1 MALAKAKEPNED
13 FYDGWDGTKAYRYT
27 NLQEMTASSEVTFTT
42 VTGITYTPATYETV
56 EAEWKP
62 TLCNEKPVYDPSVVH
77 QVGDKDG
84 CWTWKEIK
92 VFDMVQTGQY
102 WNFYGPFGNVELDL
116 GNVKTNLQ
124 YNNYQLPVSVTLEQI
139 GNTVKYVNVGSP
151 IKDEYMI
158 MIPATIS
165 YGWGILSGTLTIT
178 VKPV

>member
-1 MALAKAKEPNED
+1 MALAKAKEHDED

-27 NLQEMTASSEVTFTT
+27 DTQEMTASSEVTFTT

-62 TLCNEKPVYDPSVVH
+62 TLCNEKPAYDPSVVH

-92 VFDMVQTGQY
+92 AFDIVQTGQY
-102 WNFYGPFGNVELDL
+102 WNFYGPFGDVKLDL
-116 GNVKTNLQ
+116 DNVKTNLQ
-124 YNNYQLPVSVTLEQI
+124 YNNYQLPVLVTLEQI

>member
-92 VFDMVQTGQY
+92 AFDMRYFDNNCKAGLIPGMVVIPG
-102 WNFYGPFGNVELDL
+102 L
-116 GNVKTNLQ
+116 GGIC
-124 YNNYQLPVSVTLEQI
+124 LPIFL
-139 GNTVKYVNVGSP
+139 
-151 IKDEYMI
+151 
-158 MIPATIS
+158 
-165 YGWGILSGTLTIT
+165 L
-178 VKPV
+178 

>member
-1 MALAKAKEPNED
+1 
-13 FYDGWDGTKAYRYT
+13 
-27 NLQEMTASSEVTFTT
+27 
-42 VTGITYTPATYETV
+42 
-56 EAEWKP
+56 
-62 TLCNEKPVYDPSVVH
+62 
-77 QVGDKDG
+77 
-84 CWTWKEIK
+84 
-92 VFDMVQTGQY
+92 MVQTGQY

-158 MIPATIS
+158 MIPATVS

>member
-1 MALAKAKEPNED
+1 MILL
-13 FYDGWDGTKAYRYT
+13 WCIR
-27 NLQEMTASSEVTFTT
+27 
-42 VTGITYTPATYETV
+42 
-56 EAEWKP
+56 
-62 TLCNEKPVYDPSVVH
+62 
-77 QVGDKDG
+77 
-84 CWTWKEIK
+84 TWKEIK
-92 VFDMVQTGQY
+92 AFDMVQTGQY
-102 WNFYGPFGNVELDL
+102 WNFYGPFGDVKLDL

-165 YGWGILSGTLTIT
+165 YGWGILNGTLTIT